1 MFCRNFR
8 LGILDDPSSR
18 WFNTS
23 NQKNCR
29 QTSEVFCCL
38 WNCDYCHVSYRHQ
51 TCCFRG
57 ATIFT
62 NINMRQSKHPCLLLL
77 PYANLVTQCRFFSF
91 FKKCSISCGHKSFDS
106 CFFILESINDVLP
119 LYSSLHFEVRL
130 PVKKT
135 LGKYSEVLLFYFIFL
150 LFVNSFNSTLV
161 KPLKAMKHDLPS
173 LLSFCKSLR
182 LWDKCINHNQYR
194 SNEDKEVLYEW
205 TTIRCYDVYFFPFT
219 IRCYDVYF
227 FLLLA

>member
-91 FKKCSISCGHKSFDS
+91 LKNVASLVGTKVLIHAFYSGEHQWCVTSIFILALWGKVTSEENIGENILRCS
-106 CFFILESINDVLP
+106 FFI
-119 LYSSLHFEVRL
+119 
-130 PVKKT
+130 
-135 LGKYSEVLLFYFIFL
+135 
-150 LFVNSFNSTLV
+150 
-161 KPLKAMKHDLPS
+161 
-173 LLSFCKSLR
+173 
-182 LWDKCINHNQYR
+182 
-194 SNEDKEVLYEW
+194 
-205 TTIRCYDVYFFPFT
+205 
-219 IRCYDVYF
+219 
-227 FLLLA
+227 